1 MSFGLGGN
9 RHRVSEANRRGP
21 VLNETVRQDNEFR
34 FTCSFD
40 SNVQRHSSGYSV
52 TLNIAQQGR
61 QVGERFRSGEIINGV
76 VEIKELDALQGGP
89 RKSIRSCLL
98 RCWYQS
104 TTLYTLKTIAPAAAP
119 PLHKFQG

>member
-40 SNVQRHSSGYSV
+40 SNVQPHSSGYSV
-52 TLNIAQQGR
+52 SLNIPGR
-61 QVGERFRSGEIINGV
+61 QVGERFRSGEQLNGF

-104 TTLYTLKTIAPAAAP
+104 TTLYTLKTIAPAAAT